1 MYSRCKGR
9 ILFAVLALSCLA
21 AAQIACGLLS
31 TQDSGPSNPPGP
43 GPADQGGESPGE
55 GNASGQGA
63 GDSSSGEQGENPIEP
78 EFGADTLPCPP
89 KGTILF
95 LGFDHALTI
104 NYGET
109 SINHFLTEG
118 FQQLEVVDE
127 DGTIMPVGSP
137 SIAYFME
144 GKMSDE
150 CTLESEGTMMP
161 TAHGTCENGV
171 VSLFIEENW
180 LPLEGQMVCIDP
192 DGDVDIVPFNVPPMG
207 VQTHSGPNGAG
218 EIFYLVQGAEG
229 YSTMRPF
236 LEGDGYHTWT
246 LYTTGEDD
254 IPPVP
259 IVP

>member
-1 MYSRCKGR
+1 MHTGSKGR
-9 ILFAVLALSCLA
+9 ILFAIWVLGCLA
-21 AAQIACGLLS
+21 VVQLACGLLS
-31 TQDSGPSNPPGP
+31 AQDSGQSDQSAPM
-43 GPADQGGESPGE
+43 PADEGGESPGE
-55 GNASGQGA
+55 GSSSGQGA
-63 GDSSSGEQGENPIEP
+63 GDSSSSAQGENPIEP
-78 EFGADTLPCPP
+78 EFESDTLPCPP
-89 KGTILF
+89 KGTVFF

-118 FQQLEVVDE
+118 FLQLEVVDDE
-127 DGTIMPVGSP
+127 GTIMPGGSP
-137 SIAYFME
+137 SITYFME
-144 GKMSDE
+144 GKMSEE
-150 CTLESEGTMMP
+150 CTLESEGTMVP
-161 TAHGTCENGV
+161 TAQGTCENGV

-207 VQTHSGPNGAG
+207 VQKHSGPNGTG
-218 EIFYLVQGAEG
+218 EIFYLVPGAEG

-246 LYTTGEDD
+246 LYMTGEDD

-259 IVP
+259 LVP